1 MLVSVKGPARRCTRW
16 TQRRK
21 FATSSLVLDGLPSL
35 VALPTRGSRRGREQ
49 RGRRGGQGWFLS
61 RRREIGRGG
70 SRMEGRSA
78 GLMGPAGLFLCRGVC
93 EGGGAVGRWA
103 GPTSSGP
110 FLGPSAPGPACVYP
124 GSGGTRDPAV
134 KFTFRRSKAAR
145 LQPLERLSGGPAG
158 PCEWLSPKRLA
169 ICLPRICPGRQF
181 DHRMSRGPMERGE
194 LRAPNALAPTRGLGF
209 VERHRIL
216 DLPRNTPSP
225 RRGRRHGPPRSV
237 KFGDR
242 DWSFQSTVYELLI
255 YMITMETKQPVP
267 MPRAALMNF
276 S

>member
-61 RRREIGRGG
+61 RRRENGRGG

-78 GLMGPAGLFLCRGVC
+78 GLMGPAGLFLCRGGVRGRW
-93 EGGGAVGRWA
+93 GGGAVG
-103 GPTSSGP
+103 GPHLIGP
-110 FLGPSAPGPACVYP
+110 LPRPLSPRPGVCV
-124 GSGGTRDPAV
+124 SRFWRDTRDPAV

-225 RRGRRHGPPRSV
+225 RRGRRHGPPKIREVWRS
-237 KFGDR
+237 
-242 DWSFQSTVYELLI
+242 
-255 YMITMETKQPVP
+255 
-267 MPRAALMNF
+267 
-276 S
+276 